1 MLKPL
6 KVLIVEDEA
15 LLAMELE
22 SLIEDAGHEVVGWAT
37 SSSEARELIDTVD
50 ADIAFVDIHLT
61 DGPTGVDVAEYIVG
75 KDNSM
80 VVFMTANSKRI
91 PENYAGAVGVIAKP
105 YTMAGLN
112 SALRYCRKACGNHHR
127 FQPVRPGSPC
137 RPTINRRGRLPTID
151 EKPTLR
157 GWAFRFGLI

>member
-37 SSSEARELIDTVD
+37 SSKEAHELIDALE
-50 ADIAFVDIHLT
+50 ADITFVDIHLT
-61 DGPTGVDVAEYIVG
+61 DGPTGIEVGEYASG
-75 KDNSM
+75 KENSI
-80 VVFMTANSKRI
+80 VVFMTANSRRI

-105 YTMAGLN
+105 YTIAGLN
-112 SALRYCRKACGNHHR
+112 SALRYLQEGVREPP
-127 FQPVRPGSPC
+127 PVSTRPSGFTLSP
-137 RPTINRRGRLPTID
+137 NYQLA
-151 EKPTLR
+151 
-157 GWAFRFGLI
+157 WAPSHN